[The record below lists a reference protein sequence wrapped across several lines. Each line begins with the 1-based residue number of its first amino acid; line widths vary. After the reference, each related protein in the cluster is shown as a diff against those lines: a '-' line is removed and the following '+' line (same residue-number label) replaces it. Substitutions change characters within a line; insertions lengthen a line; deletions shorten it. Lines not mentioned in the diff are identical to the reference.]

1 MNILVHTAIAATS
14 LAATVAVAFAGA
26 AILDS
31 GAPVAAAKSDRLEVA
46 ADAQAGWDRAGG
58 PFALLAVVVVLLAG
72 LLWLVLRRTARA

>member
-46 ADAQAGWDRAGG
+46 AEAPAETRYITIESRGDQ
-58 PFALLAVVVVLLAG
+58 VSVLQRVPVTL
-72 LLWLVLRRTARA
+72 TASN